1 MTTAKNAVFI
11 GLKLENCCSEVGE
24 IKIWG
29 EGGGGVWSL
38 LWGNFYR
45 WGGDKQIFGRYG
57 GLSPIPHGW
66 KYIYIMT

>member
-29 EGGGGVWSL
+29 EE
-38 LWGNFYR
+38 
-45 WGGDKQIFGRYG
+45 G
-57 GLSPIPHGW
+57 GLESSMG
-66 KYIYIMT
+66 KFL